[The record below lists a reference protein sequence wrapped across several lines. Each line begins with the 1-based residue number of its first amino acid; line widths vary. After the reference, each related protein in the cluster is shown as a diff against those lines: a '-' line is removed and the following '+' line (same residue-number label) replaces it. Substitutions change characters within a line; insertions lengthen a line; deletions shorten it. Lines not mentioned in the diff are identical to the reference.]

1 MGTHVVTDEELAA
14 MAVQIGLLTEG
25 EPLPPEYRAFAN
37 LIAHQCADIAD
48 RREPDARP
56 GAVIRSAF
64 GLKDRRKVGRPPRL
78 RKEADKQPR
87 GDGDVSTTS

>member
-14 MAVQIGLLTEG
+14 MAVQAGLLAEG
-25 EPLPPEYRAFAN
+25 ETLPPAYRAFAN

-48 RREPDARP
+48 RREPDERP

-64 GLKDRRKVGRPPRL
+64 GLKDRRKVGRPRV
-78 RKEADKQPR
+78 RKEAEKPQPR
-87 GDGDVSTTS
+87 GDGDAAA